1 MLSRSTDNSRG
12 INSHHATSRNLDRLF
27 TYSIWGA
34 AVLVF
39 AVFMWVMGDL
49 AWQGVPH
56 LSWSFLFSEPQN
68 AGRAGGIAPILVST
82 LLIILVALAAA
93 IPLGLGAAV
102 WLAEYA
108 SNGNSG
114 SKFGRFVRLSLDVL
128 AGVPSIVFG
137 LFGNAFFCV
146 YLGLGFSLLAGGLTL
161 ACMIL
166 PIFIRTSE
174 AGLAAIGKDWRS
186 AAAALG
192 MSRASTLWQV
202 LLPAAA
208 PAIAAGLILG
218 IGRAT
223 AETAALIFTSGYV
236 DRMPESLSD
245 SGRALAVHIY
255 DLSMNVSG
263 GDAAAYASAIVLIVV
278 IMLINTIALALT
290 DYWLARRI
298 TSS

>member
-1 MLSRSTDNSRG
+1 MHSKAIARVSDTLSNK
-12 INSHHATSRNLDRLF
+12 LF
-27 TYSIWGA
+27 TGVIWGA
-34 AVLVF
+34 SALVLCAF
-39 AVFMWVMGDL
+39 LWVLGDL
-49 AWQGVPH
+49 VSAGLAH
-56 LSWSFLFSEPQN
+56 LSWSFLVSEPAN
-68 AGRAGGIAPILVST
+68 AGRAGGISSILVST
-82 LLIILVALAAA
+82 LLILAVALAAA
-93 IPLGLGAAV
+93 LPLGLGAAV

-108 SNGNSG
+108 RRDGAI
-114 SKFGRFVRLSLDVL
+114 GRGVRMSLDVL

-146 YLGLGFSLLAGGLTL
+146 YLGLGFSILSGGLTL

-174 AGLAAIGKDWRS
+174 IGLAAVSNDWRHG
-186 AAAALG
+186 AAALG
-192 MSRASTLWQV
+192 MSRASALWHI

-208 PAIAAGLILG
+208 PAIAAGLMLG

-236 DRMPESLSD
+236 DRMPEALSD

-263 GDAAAYASAIVLIVV
+263 GDGAAYGSALVLIVMIV
-278 IMLINTIALALT
+278 VINTIALALS
-290 DYWLARRI
+290 DRWLTRRI
-298 TSS
+298 TAS